1 MCKLRVRNWP
11 HRYRRQWCAVLQKE
25 RHEEMLRST
34 LVLVKAIAAIP
45 QSLTMVPEFKKFL
58 DKTMANNDLLHVYEK
73 ID

>member
-1 MCKLRVRNWP
+1 M
-11 HRYRRQWCAVLQKE
+11 QKE

-34 LVLVKAIAAIP
+34 LTLVKAIASIP

-58 DKTMANNDLLHVYEK
+58 DKTMANSDLLHVYEK